1 MPQRGAGVP
10 EPMTDVIADRYA
22 LVDPIGAGGSGTV
35 WRAFDRRRD
44 AFCAAKL
51 LRRRDAGEL
60 LRFRPR
66 PVGAAGPSA
75 HRQPIQL
82 GRRGRHRAD
91 RQRPGG
97 RRLAAHAGRRLRA
110 ARRRHVV
117 TGLRQVLAGLSAVHD
132 AELIH
137 RDVKPANVPVRVTR
151 TRAAA
156 AGF

>member
-1 MPQRGAGVP
+1 MPSPDTVVSKFSLVSSSVATICPFRVFSDLPGSTIPVGPAFPGPGRPRTDCGTRRMPQRGAGVP

-91 RQRPGG
+91 
-97 RRLAAHAGRRLRA
+97 
-110 ARRRHVV
+110 
-117 TGLRQVLAGLSAVHD
+117 
-132 AELIH
+132 
-137 RDVKPANVPVRVTR
+137 
-151 TRAAA
+151 
-156 AGF
+156 